1 MVGPLP
7 DEPRTVMKELHALAL
22 NEGVF
27 KLPEVAQVP
36 KPARLLVVVALP
48 HAVGAPVDHLGKGV
62 DEAIFALVE
71 EGALVELPMSHY
83 TESIEFR
90 VL

>member
-1 MVGPLP
+1 MVGSLP
-7 DEPRTVMKELHALAL
+7 DEAGPVMKELHALAL

-36 KPARLLVVVALP
+36 KPAGLLVVIALP
-48 HAVGAPVDHLGKGV
+48 HTIGAPVDHLGEGV
-62 DEAIFALVE
+62 DEAILALVE

-83 TESIEFR
+83 TESIEFW